1 MNFYGRRTPESV
13 IAEAHKKVAHRENL
27 IVTLERQIPVEAV
40 RENKAALIRR
50 LLRAQLALKAERLV
64 LGATLYKF
72 SRYPKWKWVRFS
84 HPELLTCAQRS
95 LTRSNL

>member
-13 IAEAHKKVAHRENL
+13 IAEARKKVAQRENL

-50 LLRAQLALKAERLV
+50 LLRAQVALKAERLV

-72 SRYPKWKWVRFS
+72 SRYPTGKWVRFS
-84 HPELLTCAQRS
+84 NPELLTCAPRS
-95 LTRSNL
+95 HSRSDV